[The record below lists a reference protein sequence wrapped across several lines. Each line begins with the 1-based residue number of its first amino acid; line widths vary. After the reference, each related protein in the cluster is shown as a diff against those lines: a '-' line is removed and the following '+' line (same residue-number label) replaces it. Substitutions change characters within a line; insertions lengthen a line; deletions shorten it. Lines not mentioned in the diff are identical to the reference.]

1 MLPWRKFTVA
11 RSGSGRPGSY
21 VPGISTQPGL
31 NGEVTREVPPAPAL
45 DVVRVGHGEPGELLP
60 HGLRALRAHG
70 SPPQPVRD
78 RVLEP
83 ARLRDPV
90 DALIPDRQ
98 AVEVLAEDA
107 NVVHARL
114 DRVQQR
120 VEAARTPE

>member
-11 RSGSGRPGSY
+11 RFGRG
-21 VPGISTQPGL
+21 
-31 NGEVTREVPPAPAL
+31 
-45 DVVRVGHGEPGELLP
+45 P

-120 VEAARTPE
+120 VEAARTTEGVDARSSGLEVGAELGELPDA